1 MMAQQGA
8 MDQILAMAAQQVANA
23 NQQMSQAASPEQQ
36 LLDLERQKLEL
47 EKEKI
52 GLKSI
57 ADAAGLAIKNRQL
70 DLQDEKQMADAAR
83 DGVKIVTNVS
93 EADKDRAADL
103 TLKNL
108 DILADAAQKG
118 LR

>member
-1 MMAQQGA
+1 M
-8 MDQILAMAAQQVANA
+8 
-23 NQQMSQAASPEQQ
+23 
-36 LLDLERQKLEL
+36 
-47 EKEKI
+47 
-52 GLKSI
+52 
-57 ADAAGLAIKNRQL
+57 LAIKNRQL
-70 DLQDEKQMADAAR
+70 DLQNEKQMADAAR